1 MSDPSGMTKYDLA
14 VSRRGGRAPSY
25 ETLIALLEWSIWG
38 PAWGPEGR
46 ARRLIK
52 RLCSAGTA
60 FSVSCLQYSS
70 TAGSLKGDRRAPER
84 LLCAIV
90 NPTWRSSE

>member
-1 MSDPSGMTKYDLA
+1 MSDPIGMTKFVLA
-14 VSRRGGRAPSY
+14 VSRRGGREPSY

-52 RLCSAGTA
+52 GAAQR
-60 FSVSCLQYSS
+60 
-70 TAGSLKGDRRAPER
+70 GDRFLGALPAAR
-84 LLCAIV
+84 LDGGQ
-90 NPTWRSSE
+90 P